1 MTACRDSS
9 CAVGAD
15 GFDRRPSC
23 EVVGLRRTRIRG
35 IVSGKKRRVR
45 LASRHRR
52 SATSGLRR
60 CFEASQ
66 AVDRWATAEHRSL
79 RLSLVVL
86 VPRHR
91 RRGRQRD
98 PSRLS
103 RSAAA
108 SRSGRHRSCARSQRI
123 PPARSAPAVRR
134 WRVRG
139 ARPRT
144 RSPSAP
150 ADDLAPRPRLHHRA
164 AAARRP
170 RESALGAHGDCT
182 TGARE
187 QVSARRLPA
196 LPRQREPGCAPAGG
210 GVTTCCARPREL
222 AEAPTWMGPSGI
234 RVHG

>member
-1 MTACRDSS
+1 VPTTTGRTATVARAS
-9 CAVGAD
+9 
-15 GFDRRPSC
+15 FDRRPSC

-60 CFEASQ
+60 CFEAFQ

-91 RRGRQRD
+91 RRGRRQD
-98 PSRLS
+98 PSRPS

-108 SRSGRHRSCARSQRI
+108 SRSGPHRSCARSQRI
-123 PPARSAPAVRR
+123 PAARSAPAVRR

-144 RSPSAP
+144 RSPSAQ
-150 ADDLAPRPRLHHRA
+150 ADDLAPRPRLHHR

-187 QVSARRLPA
+187 QVSACRLPA
-196 LPRQREPGCAPAGG
+196 LPRQPKRGTSPAA
-210 GVTTCCARPREL
+210 TRKR
-222 AEAPTWMGPSGI
+222 EAPDEVAAALLVND
-234 RVHG
+234 R